1 MKIATMVRHLSCDI
15 KGSVLVEVSVM
26 LPIMIFFVLGS
37 IDFLFAFYEWNAA
50 TKAVQVGAR
59 IASVSNPVMTNLN
72 ALSAALASRTL
83 RPGSAMPSFT
93 VTCDG
98 GTATCTCEGT
108 CQVGGVIGFN
118 AAALN
123 TIVYGR
129 GSSACGDAT
138 SSYTAGMCDVFNR
151 ITPANVRIEYR
162 QFAAPAGLGYVGRP
176 GGPVPTIKGL
186 IAEHTVPLFLSRNP
200 ISKRSDSRTGNNDYG
215 RGSLLMLPNDT
226 CMRRCLVAV
235 ERIGCSSQNL

>member
-1 MKIATMVRHLSCDI
+1 
-15 KGSVLVEVSVM
+15 
-26 LPIMIFFVLGS
+26 MIFFVLGS

-59 IASVSNPVMTNLN
+59 IAAVSNPVMTGLN
-72 ALSAALASRTL
+72 NLSAALVSRAV

-98 GTATCTCEGT
+98 GTATCTCEGI

-129 GSSACGDAT
+129 GSMACGDAT

-162 QFAAPAGLGYVGRP
+162 QPAAPAGLGYVGRP
-176 GGPVPTIKGL
+176 GGPVPTIKVSL
-186 IAEHTVPLFLSRNP
+186 QNIPFPVFLSRNA
-200 ISKRSDSRTGNNDYG
+200 ISKHSDSRTSNNDNR
-215 RGSLLMLPNDT
+215 RGPLLLLANDT
-226 CMRRCLVAV
+226 CLRRRPDELTRQEC
-235 ERIGCSSQNL
+235 IGIPNQFVRGWPY